1 MRFCIALGGQSRE
14 PRRQMM
20 PESKLTAF
28 RNAFL
33 SGLILLAPLGVT
45 WMVFA
50 WLIETVGGG
59 VGPIFFPHILQTH
72 PSIQFAWNILCTLIV
87 IALITGL
94 GWLSRY
100 VFGQYFGGLAERFV
114 QSIPGVNTVY
124 NTVKQ
129 IVETF
134 GPNNR
139 SQFSQVVLVEFPRK
153 GCWTLG
159 FLTNKQQGE
168 PQRQLPTETWSVFVP
183 TSPNPT
189 SGYLLLVPKAEIIE
203 LSMSVGD
210 GMKMVI
216 SGGAVLPATPLKSE
230 P

>member
-1 MRFCIALGGQSRE
+1 
-14 PRRQMM
+14 MM
-20 PESKLTAF
+20 PENRITAF

-33 SGLILLAPLGVT
+33 SGLILLAPLAVT
-45 WMVFA
+45 WMVFG
-50 WLIETVGGG
+50 WLIDTVGGG
-59 VGPIFFPHILQTH
+59 VGPLFFPDIRQAH
-72 PSIQFAWNILCTLIV
+72 PGVQFAWNILCTIIV

-100 VFGQYFGGLAERFV
+100 VFGQYFGGLAEKFV

-139 SQFSQVVLVEFPRK
+139 SQFSQVVMVEFPRK
-153 GCWTLG
+153 GCWTVG

-168 PQRQLPTETWSVFVP
+168 PQRKLPGESWTVFVP
-183 TSPNPT
+183 TTPNPT
-189 SGYLLLVPKAEIIE
+189 SGYMLIVPKEEVIE
-203 LSMSVGD
+203 LSMTVGD

-216 SGGAVLPATPLKSE
+216 SGGAVTPASVLKTE
-230 P
+230 A